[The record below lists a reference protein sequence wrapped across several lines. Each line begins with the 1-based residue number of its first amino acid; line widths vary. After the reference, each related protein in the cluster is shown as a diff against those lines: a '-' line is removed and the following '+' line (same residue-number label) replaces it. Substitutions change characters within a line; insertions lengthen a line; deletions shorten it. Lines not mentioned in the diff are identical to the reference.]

1 MTEERN
7 MSSDVINRL
16 KRMEERQEAM
26 EGRLGPPESEGS
38 TQSRVFAE
46 DLAERCAVA
55 RAEGAGLNPA
65 GDAVILG
72 NMVAGRPWNEGWTPP
87 TPEQVAAAH
96 AAYETQEAERREKV
110 GASYARARALRD
122 GTGRW
127 VGDTF
132 RFDEP
137 PTDE

>member
-38 TQSRVFAE
+38 AQSRVFAE

-55 RAEGAGLNPA
+55 RAEGAGSNPA

-72 NMVAGRPWNEGWTPP
+72 NLVAGRPWNAGWTPP
-87 TPEQVAAAH
+87 TPEELAAAH
-96 AAYETQEAERREKV
+96 AAYVAEEAERREKTR
-110 GASYARARALRD
+110 ASWERAHDFHKPGETNPYRKGSA
-122 GTGRW
+122 
-127 VGDTF
+127 
-132 RFDEP
+132 
-137 PTDE
+137 